1 MESRS
6 VNIYKTARATAG
18 LTQERWAE
26 QLGVS
31 ADMVRL
37 YEGGRN
43 FPSDDIVARMAEV
56 AGMPVLGYW
65 HLKFKSA
72 LANDALPDVEI
83 VPLPQAVLKLLIEI
97 QQLKPQIDELVRIA
111 ADGVVDNAETDHFFD
126 ILDDLD
132 DVVEAALAVKY
143 AERG

>member
-6 VNIYKTARATAG
+6 VNIYKNARTTAG

-43 FPSDDIVARMAEV
+43 FPSDDVVARMAEV

-111 ADGVVDNAETDHFFD
+111 ADGIVDNAEADHFFD

>member
-1 MESRS
+1 MESRLT
-6 VNIYKTARATAG
+6 NIYKTARVTAG

-26 QLGVS
+26 HLGVS

-37 YEGGRN
+37 YESGRN
-43 FPSDDIVARMAEV
+43 FPSDDVVARMAEV

-83 VPLPQAVLKLLIEI
+83 VPLPQAVLKLLVEI
-97 QQLKPQIDELVRIA
+97 QQLKPEIDELVHIA
-111 ADGVVDNAETDHFFD
+111 ADGVVDNAEMDQFLD
-126 ILDDLD
+126 IVDDLD
-132 DVVEAALAVKY
+132 SVIEAALAVKY